1 MHSGLAHA
9 QPILLICFSIDLQ
22 HRACVCQ
29 YAYQAA
35 DYCIVCYPGRG
46 AGWPPGWNAGVFDIH
61 AFVVRIRLRAGR
73 AASARV
79 GVSELSLPAMT
90 CSGESFGGRRRG
102 AWWAVL
108 VGFVV

>member
-1 MHSGLAHA
+1 MHSQSCLFALASTYSTAHVCA
-9 QPILLICFSIDLQ
+9 STHIRQLIIAL
-22 HRACVCQ
+22 
-29 YAYQAA
+29 YA
-35 DYCIVCYPGRG
+35 IPGG
-46 AGWPPGWNAGVFDIH
+46 VPVWPPGWNAGVFDIH